1 MSIKMRLKKLEQA
14 AQVVSTKSVRDMTNE
29 ELMQIIGLRPDCSDE
44 ELLAIIE
51 AEKSPHGNAH

>member
-1 MSIKMRLKKLEQA
+1 MRLKKLEQA